1 MNTRGKNGKRQRYL
15 PAAGLPL
22 RHRACTH
29 HPRIDRATIQ
39 SRLLEFRHQPQQY
52 TFLHERSSSVFAL
65 SFSPPGIVVTPTL
78 RIRSIC
84 GDQNGWRKR
93 ILWNTPYSMNG
104 VSMLVYLTNKDAR
117 PFSERRVFFD
127 QQGIL
132 NPFKYFMYGDSIKDQ
147 FIVPMLR
154 DSHFTG
160 KDEHTDTSECVTHLF
175 KSTASSSL
183 RQPNGDSAHTAD

>member
-1 MNTRGKNGKRQRYL
+1 
-15 PAAGLPL
+15 
-22 RHRACTH
+22 
-29 HPRIDRATIQ
+29 
-39 SRLLEFRHQPQQY
+39 
-52 TFLHERSSSVFAL
+52 
-65 SFSPPGIVVTPTL
+65 
-78 RIRSIC
+78 
-84 GDQNGWRKR
+84 
-93 ILWNTPYSMNG
+93 
-104 VSMLVYLTNKDAR
+104 MLVYLTNKDAR